1 MSQWLICSL
10 ALASLALAAL
20 WRWARPVAIP
30 IQPQTTPCPTA
41 PLAQPQPLLRPSTAV
56 RTDLVWRTTDQLD
69 EDRRTRLLAG
79 IRNIPRPPHALQRL
93 LEPEF
98 MARASTAELREL
110 VGGEPLVAARV
121 LASIN
126 SPIYGLQSPV
136 NDIGQAVTYLGAAS
150 VRGLCLQHMLAA
162 SFPSRLAGV
171 RKTFHTLWNASA
183 LASELAVRLDRMPG
197 LPSAGPLNTPVVL
210 GFVGSLATASLIPPT
225 GLPAWLQREPE
236 ARARLE
242 QELLGLSA
250 AEVGHLLMTHWGLPS
265 ALVDT
270 VRDAGR
276 LQVVPL
282 PAGTAEP
289 SPRLALAALCARLGE
304 RLALGQLASL
314 DGYLV
319 AEDES
324 PDMQPLRMAL
334 AHPALAGLDIA
345 LQAPELRRSVR
356 QLLAPRTPA

>member
-56 RTDLVWRTTDQLD
+56 RTDLVWRTADHLD
-69 EDRRTRLLAG
+69 EDRRTRLLEG
-79 IRNIPRPPHALQRL
+79 IHNIPRPPHALQRL

-126 SPIYGLQSPV
+126 SPMYGLQTPV

-162 SFPSRLAGV
+162 SFPSRLSGV
-171 RKTFHTLWNASA
+171 RKTFHALWNASA

-197 LPSAGPLNTPVVL
+197 LPAASPLNTSVVL

-225 GLPAWLQREPE
+225 GLSAWLQREPQ
-236 ARARLE
+236 ARVRLE
-242 QELLGLSA
+242 QDLLGVSA
-250 AEVGHLLMTHWGLPS
+250 AEVGHLLLTHWGLPG
-265 ALVDT
+265 ALADT

-356 QLLAPRTPA
+356 QMLAPGAPA